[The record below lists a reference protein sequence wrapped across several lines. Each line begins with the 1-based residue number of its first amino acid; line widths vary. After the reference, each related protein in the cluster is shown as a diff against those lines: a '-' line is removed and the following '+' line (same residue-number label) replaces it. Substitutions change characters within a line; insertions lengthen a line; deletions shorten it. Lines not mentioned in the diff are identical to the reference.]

1 MTTFDEILDKYR
13 AEALSR
19 SGYGTRFEELMAG
32 FLRTYPLYDGLL
44 SDVFLW
50 KDFPYR
56 GQFGKGGDIGIDIVA
71 RTSEGEWWAVQCKMY
86 ERGHVVSKA
95 DIDSFMSASSKTFS
109 DGIGADT
116 GFSRRLL
123 IATTDNLGGNTQ
135 ATLENQSPPVS
146 TLMYNTLVDA
156 RVDWDALERNVHGKK
171 ARMPI
176 CTLRP
181 HQQRALDAA
190 LEHYRDDTRGK
201 LIMACGSGKTIT
213 ALRIAEAML
222 DADSVQKG
230 CILFLA
236 PSISLVGQSMRAWA
250 NNSRRPLMPICVCS
264 DPKASRNDTEDISS
278 TYIELPATTD
288 PDAVVA
294 GYEDTD
300 RTVVVFSTYQSIA
313 CVSEAQGRGLPE
325 FDLVVCDEAHRTTG
339 VMKDEDGSAFTD
351 VHDEGRIRAKRRM
364 YMTATP
370 RIYKAKEGRRSGS
383 AADAGDYTVYSMDDE
398 KVYGREFFRYSF
410 GEAVRDGQLCDY
422 KVLVLT
428 IDKKDNPPGLQE
440 ILDKIDADSDEK
452 RLEAVNDMCRAFGCL
467 NAMAKRIEGDFTK
480 DPVPMR
486 SAVVFA
492 SWIQTSLNVTYE
504 FNTICESAIAP
515 LRAEAKHI
523 DGRMNAIDR
532 EKHLNWLR
540 DAAPPSPR
548 ILCNAKCLTEGVDV
562 PALDAIMFFGSTD
575 SEIDVIQSVGRVMR
589 TAPGKEYGYIII
601 PIVVD
606 SSLSPEEELDT
617 NPYYKMVWKVLRAL
631 RSHDESLGPE
641 LDSIPFSRT
650 GSKHVRVSRGY
661 GGAPTGPDVGIRKD
675 WDLGEYGAYIQ
686 LFTGKMVER
695 VGDKDYIENWAVSMA
710 RIAPVLRAA
719 LQSACIPEGSE
730 GSEAFRRYLAN
741 IRSVINQDV
750 SEKDAID
757 MLMQQYVTRPIFNKL
772 FGDNGAVAQNS
783 VFNSVNTMMADIDL
797 HGGLKGIEPE
807 MDAFYESVERTL
819 QYIDTAEG
827 KQKTIKAL
835 YEKFFKKAFGKEQE
849 KNGVVYTP
857 GEIVDFILRS
867 ADDVLRAE
875 FGRSLTTEGVNI
887 LDPFTGTGTFVAHLL
902 GSELISKEDLERKY
916 VGELFANEITLLAYY
931 VATVNIEN
939 AYALASGVDTVP
951 PFDNI
956 LLTDTFNIENLARE
970 GSSDSQKGLAVFTE
984 GGDVP
989 FGKNRTRIKRENR
1002 TKITV
1007 IVGNPPYGANQ
1018 KSANDDAKKRRYD
1031 KMLATGV
1038 VSVDQRIRESY
1049 LEDAYFPER
1058 PKNLNSVYDNYIR
1071 AFRWASD
1078 RIRGDDGVVIYV
1090 TPNGWLTG
1098 SAFVGFRK
1106 VLEKS
1111 FDSVYVY
1118 NLRGDQ
1124 NSGDWKNEG
1133 EKVFGEG
1140 SKVGICIT
1148 MLVHH
1153 KGHSGK
1159 GRIYYHQV
1167 ENGMK
1172 RAAKLEGLTDDG
1184 SFTAMKPRMTLLQPA
1199 ENGDWIVQ
1207 RNSVFPTLMPLA
1219 GDTSKKFEKH
1229 CEETVFAGYSN
1240 GYKTN
1245 RDAWSYNFSKE
1256 AEESDMSGMLD
1267 EYARQ
1272 TANGTVEYLGDRIKW
1287 NRSLEALSS
1296 KKTAIAFDEGRVV
1309 VSSYRP
1315 FSKRWFYNEPK
1326 TIDMTYQMPRIYPD
1340 GAENLTICVS
1350 GVGVK
1355 KPFSCLMTNTQTD
1368 LEIVGKSQCFPLY
1381 WYETAPDRTSAQ
1393 KGLDDFGLGS
1403 ASKGLVRHDGISDWA
1418 LERARSRYGPE
1429 VTKEDIFYYIY
1440 GYLHSPDYREAFAE
1454 DLKLSLPRIGFVD
1467 SLDDFRVF
1475 SEAGRRLAELHLNY
1489 EAAPY
1494 PDGVLINGSS
1504 DLEKGMSTDTDLRV
1518 TKMKLVPEERKLVY
1532 NQGVVITGIPEEA
1545 FEYVVNGRSALAWL
1559 VDQYQVSTDKE
1570 SGIVNDP
1577 NGYGGP
1583 AYILR
1588 LVLSVMTVS
1597 VETMKIVDDLPKLR
1611 FGGE

>member
-1 MTTFDEILDKYR
+1 MIEFTDILEQYR
-13 AEALSR
+13 NQSLSK
-19 SGYGTRFEELMAG
+19 SEYGTKFEELMAS
-32 FLRTYPLYDGLL
+32 FLQTYPLYDGLFRA
-44 SDVFLW
+44 VYLW
-50 KDFPYR
+50 RDFPYKD
-56 GQFGKGGDIGIDIVA
+56 QFGNGHDVGIDLVA
-71 RTSEGEWWAVQCKMY
+71 ETDSDYWAVQCKMY
-86 ERGHVVSKA
+86 EADRPVSKA
-95 DIDSFMSASSKTFS
+95 DLDSFMSASSKSFIDSEGRTRTFS
-109 DGIGADT
+109 N
-116 GFSRRLL
+116 RLL
-123 IATTDNLGGNTQ
+123 IATTDNLG
-135 ATLENQSPPVS
+135 ENARAMMQNQNPPVS
-146 TLMYNTLVDA
+146 TLMYRSLLEA
-156 RVDWDALERNVHGKK
+156 EVDWEALENNVHGKK
-171 ARMPI
+171 ARRPKHQ
-176 CTLRP
+176 LRP
-181 HQQRALDAA
+181 HQVEALNKA
-190 LEHYRDDTRGK
+190 LAHYSEHDRGK
-201 LIMACGSGKTIT
+201 LIMACGTGKTFT
-213 ALRIAEAML
+213 SLRIVESL
-222 DADSVQKG
+222 LGKIGTERQKR
-230 CILFLA
+230 CLLFLA
-236 PSISLVGQSMRAWA
+236 PSISLVGQTMREWM
-250 NNSRRPLMPICVCS
+250 NNTDIPLTPICVCS
-264 DPKASRNDTEDISS
+264 DPKASKNDDMTEDS
-278 TYIELPATTD
+278 TAYIEYPATTD
-288 PDAVVA
+288 PSKILRQYQSS
-294 GYEDTD
+294 G
-300 RTVVVFSTYQSIA
+300 RTVAVFSTYQSLG
-313 CVSEAQGRGLPE
+313 CVMEAQKMGLPE
-325 FDLVVCDEAHRTTG
+325 FDVIVCDEAHRTTG
-339 VMKDEDGSAFTD
+339 AIKGDESSYYTD
-351 VHDEGRIRAKRRM
+351 VHDDSKVHGKLRM

-370 RIYKAKEGRRSGS
+370 RIYGEAGKAKAQSQS
-383 AADAGDYTVYSMDDE
+383 VVLFSMDDE
-398 KVYGREFFRYSF
+398 KIYGEEFFRYSF
-410 GEAVRDGQLCDY
+410 GKAVDEEMLCDY
-422 KVLVLT
+422 RVIVLT
-428 IDKKDNPPGLQE
+428 MDEKTVPLQLAKMIGE
-440 ILDKIDADSDEK
+440 LPEGQDSDY
-452 RLEAVNDMCRAFGCL
+452 CRIWGCL
-467 NAMAKRIEGDFTK
+467 NAMMKNVAQDDSITG
-480 DPVPMR
+480 PPMR

-492 SWIQTSLNVTYE
+492 SRISDSKLLATE
-504 FNTICESAIAP
+504 FNKVSTIPHAP
-515 LRAEAKHI
+515 TNVEARHI
-523 DGRMNAIDR
+523 DGTMDASVRDR
-532 EKHLNWLR
+532 LLNWLR
-540 DAAPPSPR
+540 DADSVPR
-548 ILCNAKCLTEGVDV
+548 ILTNVRCLSEGVDV
-562 PALDAIMFFGSTD
+562 PALDAVMFFGTKS
-575 SEIDVIQSVGRVMR
+575 SMIDIIQSVGRVMR
-589 TAPGKEYGYIII
+589 KAPGKEYGYIII
-601 PIVVD
+601 PVLVNSD
-606 SSLSPEEELDT
+606 ESPEDVLD
-617 NPYYKMVWKVLRAL
+617 NNVQFKQVWSVLRAL
-631 RSHDESLGPE
+631 RAHDDRIVAEINTLMLTKSKRG
-641 LDSIPFSRT
+641 
-650 GSKHVRVSRGY
+650 KHVHIGGGWEGGFVDGPFAPDGGDDEWNSTLDGFIEAFY
-661 GGAPTGPDVGIRKD
+661 GRLVTKVG
-675 WDLGEYGAYIQ
+675 E
-686 LFTGKMVER
+686 
-695 VGDKDYIENWAVSMA
+695 KDYIENWATEMGK
-710 RIAPVLRAA
+710 IAPTLRDCLEKVCLSGGGSSLAFERY
-719 LQSACIPEGSE
+719 LQS
-730 GSEAFRRYLAN
+730 
-741 IRSVINQDV
+741 IRSVVNPEV

-757 MLMQQYVTRPIFNKL
+757 MLMQQYVTKPIFNKL
-772 FGDNGAVAQNS
+772 FGDNDAVSKNS
-783 VFNSVNTMMADIDL
+783 VFNSIERMMESIDVE
-797 HGGLKGIEPE
+797 GGLSSIHDE
-807 MDAFYESVERTL
+807 MEEFYRNVNETL
-819 QYIDTAEG
+819 GYIDTAEG

-875 FGRSLTTEGVNI
+875 FGKSLTTEGVNI

-902 GSELISKEDLERKY
+902 GSELILKEDLERKY
-916 VGELFANEITLLAYY
+916 AKELFANEITLLAYY

-1018 KSANDDAKKRRYD
+1018 KSANDNAKKRRYD

-1124 NSGDWKNEG
+1124 NSGDWRNEG

-1172 RAAKLEGLTDDG
+1172 RAAKLEALTGDD

-1229 CEETVFAGYSN
+1229 CEETVFAGYSR
-1240 GYKTN
+1240 GYATG

-1256 AEESDMSGMLD
+1256 VEESDMSGMLD

-1340 GAENLTICVS
+1340 GAENLTICVA

-1355 KPFSCLMTNTQTD
+1355 KPFSCLMTNINTD
-1368 LEIVGKSQCFPLY
+1368 VQFQQNGQCFPLY
-1381 WYETAPDRTSAQ
+1381 WYETAPGKASAQ

-1403 ASKGLVRHDGISDWA
+1403 ASGGLVRHDGISDWA
-1418 LERARSRYGPE
+1418 LEQARSRYGPE

-1440 GYLHSPDYREAFAE
+1440 GYLHSPDYREAFAD

-1467 SLDDFRVF
+1467 SLDDFRAF

-1489 EAAPY
+1489 ESAPY

-1532 NQGVVITGIPEEA
+1532 NRNVVITGIPEEA

-1597 VETMKIVDDLPKLR
+1597 VETVEIQQSLPRLKFVD
-1611 FGGE
+1611 E